1 MRPRSILVHL
11 LLCLALLANGTT
23 AAFANARMAF
33 EGAAVPTAGHAAPT
47 AAHDDAAAPCHDMA
61 AMEQA
66 ATAHHA
72 TPAGSSSHSDCCPP
86 GACLCNCVSQ
96 GAAILTVHALAL
108 AALRSLAPTVPPH
121 VSIASPA
128 LQHPIRPPIG

>member
-1 MRPRSILVHL
+1 MRFRSILVHL

-23 AAFANARMAF
+23 AAFANARMTL
-33 EGAAVPTAGHAAPT
+33 EGAAVPTAAHAAPM

-66 ATAHHA
+66 PTAHHA

-108 AALRSLAPTVPPH
+108 AALPSLAPAVPPH

>member
-1 MRPRSILVHL
+1 MCPRYILVHL

-33 EGAAVPTAGHAAPT
+33 EGAAVPM

-66 ATAHHA
+66 AAAQDA
-72 TPAGSSSHSDCCPP
+72 TPASSSSHSDCCPP

-108 AALRSLAPTVPPH
+108 AALRSLAPPIPPH
-121 VSIASPA
+121 ISIASPA

>member
-33 EGAAVPTAGHAAPT
+33 EGAAVPVAAHAAPT
-47 AAHDDAAAPCHDMA
+47 TAHDDGAAPCHDMA
-61 AMEQA
+61 AMEA
-66 ATAHHA
+66 PTAHDA
-72 TPAGSSSHSDCCPP
+72 APAGSASHSDCCSP

-96 GAAILTVHALAL
+96 GAAILTVHVLAL
-108 AALRSLAPTVPPH
+108 AALPSLAPTVPPH

>member
-33 EGAAVPTAGHAAPT
+33 EGAAPSTTAHAAST

-61 AMEQA
+61 AMDP
-66 ATAHHA
+66 ATSAHDAVPATSASHA
-72 TPAGSSSHSDCCPP
+72 DCCPP

-108 AALRSLAPTVPPH
+108 TALPALAPAVPPH